1 MTTLYNSVIPVL
13 SSTALPVALVSIP
26 KVLTELYN
34 ENYRL
39 MNKEDL
45 LRKAVEVFRS
55 RSFSDSECKAI
66 EASTRLQRNCEEWNI
81 QQRGCITASSFHDV
95 YVLKDGTS
103 PDSSCIRLL
112 RPRDLSHIT
121 AMKWAST
128 INTQLASNIL
138 KKCLLAIKTFVV
150 SHVACDKATISASW

>member
-13 SSTALPVALVSIP
+13 SSTALPVASVSIP

-55 RSFSDSECKAI
+55 ISFSDSECKAI
-66 EASTRLQRNCEEWNI
+66 EASTRLQRNCEEWN
-81 QQRGCITASSFHDV
+81 T
-95 YVLKDGTS
+95 
-103 PDSSCIRLL
+103 
-112 RPRDLSHIT
+112 
-121 AMKWAST
+121 
-128 INTQLASNIL
+128 
-138 KKCLLAIKTFVV
+138 VV
-150 SHVACDKATISASW
+150 

>member
-13 SSTALPVALVSIP
+13 SSTALPVASVSIP

-55 RSFSDSECKAI
+55 ISFQIVNVRPLKLPHVSREIVKNGI
-66 EASTRLQRNCEEWNI
+66 YNKEA
-81 QQRGCITASSFHDV
+81 
-95 YVLKDGTS
+95 VL
-103 PDSSCIRLL
+103 LL
-112 RPRDLSHIT
+112 HPF
-121 AMKWAST
+121 MM
-128 INTQLASNIL
+128 
-138 KKCLLAIKTFVV
+138 FMF
-150 SHVACDKATISASW
+150 